1 MRLLMR
7 DNGAALLAAVL
18 VGLALGG
25 CGSDEEPRPIPTA
38 DAAFL
43 LTELDETERRVNAR
57 ACSDAERGNITR
69 IQKRVDRLPEDV
81 DADVLD
87 ALNDSVA
94 SLGTLIEDQCR
105 PKPRPKPVETTP
117 LPDLTPEPEPTT
129 PETTTPEP
137 ETTTEEK
144 PPPDDGK
151 GDKDGGDDGGGGDK
165 GDGGGGGED
174 KGDGGGAVAPGA
186 GPGGG
191 AVAPGAVITPGST
204 GDGAG
209 AEG

>member
-7 DNGAALLAAVL
+7 DNGATLLAVLIGFAV
-18 VGLALGG
+18 GG

-81 DADVLD
+81 DADVRD

-94 SLGTLIEDQCR
+94 SLRALIEDQCR
-105 PKPRPKPVETTP
+105 PKPRPGPVETTP
-117 LPDLTPEPEPTT
+117 LPDINPDPEPTT
-129 PETTTPEP
+129 TEPETTTTEP
-137 ETTTEEK
+137 ETTTEEE
-144 PPPDDGK
+144 PPPDEGDG
-151 GDKDGGDDGGGGDK
+151 DGGDDGGGGKDK
-165 GDGGGGGED
+165 GGGGGKD
-174 KGDGGGAVAPGA
+174 DGSGGAVAPGS
-186 GPGGG
+186 GQEGG
-191 AVAPGAVITPGST
+191 AAAPGAVITPGSP
-204 GDGAG
+204 GAGAGAG